1 VPADLRHPAMRLQ
14 GGFFLIEA
22 MVAILIFAL
31 GILGLVAMGGTAVSA
46 QSDAQYRT
54 QASSLADA
62 IAAQIALGVTR
73 NGDDAAK
80 ALSLAAFAHQPTPAP
95 PSTAPWPCTFTGTP
109 ALTGT
114 TAPGVFPLLQ
124 RAANLTSEP
133 GLPGATAA
141 NQQIFIDNTAPNFN
155 RVVITLCWKTAADG
169 AWRRH
174 TLVTYVN

>member
-1 VPADLRHPAMRLQ
+1 MRVLPERERAGAPAQ

-54 QASSLADA
+54 EASGLADA
-62 IAAQIALGVTR
+62 IAAQIALGIVRT
-73 NGDDAAK
+73 DEATKAAT
-80 ALSLAAFAHQPTPAP
+80 LASFAHQPTPAP
-95 PSTAPWPCTFTGTP
+95 TTVPAPCSFAGTP
-109 ALTGT
+109 LTAV
-114 TAPGVFPLLQ
+114 TAPGVYPLLQ
-124 RAANLTSEP
+124 RAANLTTTP
-133 GLPGATAA
+133 GLPGATDV
-141 NQQIFIDNTAPNFN
+141 NQQIFIDGAGTFN
-155 RVVITLCWKTAADG
+155 RVVITLCWKTSSDS

>member
-1 VPADLRHPAMRLQ
+1 MPARPERERARALGQ

-54 QASSLADA
+54 EASGLADA
-62 IAAQIALGVTR
+62 IAAQIALGVVRTDE
-73 NGDDAAK
+73 NAK
-80 ALSLAAFAHQPTPAP
+80 AVSLATFAHQPTPPPTDVPAP
-95 PSTAPWPCTFTGTP
+95 CSFGGTALTAATAPS
-109 ALTGT
+109 
-114 TAPGVFPLLQ
+114 VFPLLQ
-124 RAANLTSEP
+124 RAANLTTSP
-133 GLPGATAA
+133 GLPGATAL
-141 NQQIFIDNTAPNFN
+141 NQQIFVDGAGTFN
-155 RVVITLCWKTAADG
+155 RVVITLCWKTASDS

>member
-1 VPADLRHPAMRLQ
+1 MPAERHRSAPRRQ

-31 GILGLVAMGGTAVSA
+31 GILGLVAMGGTAVSS

-54 QASSLADA
+54 EASSLADA
-62 IAAQIALGVTR
+62 IAGEVALGIDRTSEASK
-73 NGDDAAK
+73 AAT
-80 ALSLAAFAHQPTPAP
+80 LAAFAHQPNPVPSTVPAP
-95 PSTAPWPCTFTGTP
+95 CAFAGAAINP
-109 ALTGT
+109 A
-114 TAPGVFPLLQ
+114 TAPGVAALLD
-124 RAANLTSEP
+124 RAANLTATP

-141 NQQIFIDNTAPNFN
+141 NQQIFIDGAGNYN
-155 RVVITLCWKTAADG
+155 RVVITLCWRTASDG

>member
-1 VPADLRHPAMRLQ
+1 MRAESRPLARSVQ
-14 GGFFLIEA
+14 RGFFLIEA

-54 QASSLADA
+54 EASSLADA

-73 NGDDAAK
+73 NGDDVAK
-80 ALSLAAFAHQPTPAP
+80 ATSLAAFAHQATPVPPVAP
-95 PSTAPWPCTFTGTP
+95 PWPCTFTGT
-109 ALTGT
+109 ALTST
-114 TAPGVFPLLQ
+114 TAPSVFPLLQ
-124 RAANLTSEP
+124 RAANLTSDP

-141 NQQIFIDNTAPNFN
+141 NQQIFIDSTPPNFN

-169 AWRRH
+169 GAWRHH